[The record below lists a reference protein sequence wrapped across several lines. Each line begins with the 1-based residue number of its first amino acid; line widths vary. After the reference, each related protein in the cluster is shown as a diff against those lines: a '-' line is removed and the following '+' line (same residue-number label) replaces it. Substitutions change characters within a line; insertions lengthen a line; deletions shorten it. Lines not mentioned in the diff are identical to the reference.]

1 ILSTQFNENNK
12 NIIFLRKYYS
22 HCNGE
27 LEPFHKSVPVAKDHN
42 NSDSSNAALLEIL
55 PVNSTEPITHEKV
68 SILSTQFHEND
79 KNGVFLHGSFFNCN
93 GELVSFC
100 RSI

>member
-1 ILSTQFNENNK
+1 MCDSGGRRNISQNVKDWNFIWFFQNGILSTQFNENNK

-68 SILSTQFHEND
+68 
-79 KNGVFLHGSFFNCN
+79 
-93 GELVSFC
+93 
-100 RSI
+100 